1 MNLVDPFYGAAGLH
15 FDNLFERYGAPIY
28 VLNLVKVRIW
38 DRNLE
43 PNPLIDIRLEKE
55 RHVNPN
61 YSKSLP
67 MLSAISTNSYPLI
80 VKSFTEPGT

>member
-1 MNLVDPFYGAAGLH
+1 MNLVDPFYSAAGLH

-61 YSKSLP
+61 CSKSLP
-67 MLSAISTNSYPLI
+67 MPSAISTNSYLII

>member
-38 DRNLE
+38 DPNLE
-43 PNPLIDIRLEKE
+43 LKPLMAIRLGRE

-61 YSKSLP
+61 CSKSLP
-67 MLSAISTNSYPLI
+67 MPSAILTNSYLI
-80 VKSFTEPGT
+80 IAKSFTEPGI

>member
-28 VLNLVKVRIW
+28 VLNLVKVSIC
-38 DRNLE
+38 NLE
-43 PNPLIDIRLEKE
+43 SSPLTATRLERE

-61 YSKSLP
+61 CSKSLP
-67 MLSAISTNSYPLI
+67 MPSAISTNSYLTI

>member
-1 MNLVDPFYGAAGLH
+1 MNLVDPFYSAAGLH

-28 VLNLVKVRIW
+28 VLNLVKVSSC
-38 DRNLE
+38 NLE
-43 PNPLIDIRLEKE
+43 SSPLTATRLERE

-61 YSKSLP
+61 CSKSLP
-67 MLSAISTNSYPLI
+67 MPSAISTNSYLTI